1 MDSTNQHHI
10 FDTLRMEA
18 AFEYPHLPSKIFY
31 NDSINKSTTEIT
43 ETFLNHPKTEMVEEL
58 LYVSNLEWMSYLVLG
73 MLALI
78 AMLWY
83 FVPDRLTSV
92 FHVPEFSKKSRSKD
106 VAQYSPGLAINAI
119 LSLNFIMALSMF
131 SYFII
136 KFYFPYTIK
145 GLSLFQVFGAIAA
158 LILLL
163 YLFKYSLIT
172 ITGFT
177 FNTRQASKYQKR
189 VFSNVNNLLGI
200 LLLPLLFF
208 LTNWTEPNL
217 LIAGI
222 ILVTSAQILKWY
234 SSFFIVISLP
244 GIFVFH
250 FIVYLCTLEIIPL
263 VVIIKLLNS
272 GLA

>member
-10 FDTLRMEA
+10 SDTLGMEA
-18 AFEYPHLPSKIFY
+18 AFEYPNLPSDIFY
-31 NDSINKSTTEIT
+31 NDSINKSTAEIT
-43 ETFLNHPKTEMVEEL
+43 ETFLNQPKTEMLEEL
-58 LYVSNLEWMSYLVLG
+58 LYTGHLEWMSYLVLG

-83 FVPDRLTSV
+83 FVPDRLISIYNI
-92 FHVPEFSKKSRSKD
+92 PEFSKKLRSKE

-131 SYFII
+131 SYFVL
-136 KFYFPYTIK
+136 KSYFPYMIK
-145 GLSLFQVFGAIAA
+145 GLTLFQVFGAIAG
-158 LILLL
+158 LILIL
-163 YLFKYSLIT
+163 YLIKYSLIM

-177 FNTRQASKYQKR
+177 FNTRQASKYQNR
-189 VFSNVNNLLGI
+189 VFSNTNNLLGI

-222 ILVTSAQILKWY
+222 ILVISAQILKWY
-234 SSFFIVISLP
+234 SSFFIVISSP

-272 GLA
+272 SLA